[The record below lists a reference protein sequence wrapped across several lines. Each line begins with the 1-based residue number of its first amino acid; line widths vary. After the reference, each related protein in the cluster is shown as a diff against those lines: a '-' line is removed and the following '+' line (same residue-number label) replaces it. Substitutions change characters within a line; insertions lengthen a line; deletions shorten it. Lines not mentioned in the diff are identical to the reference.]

1 MINSIKSFG
10 AALATIGLGGARIR
24 KHKSPFLNKY
34 YSSSSSFSSGGYSKE
49 NLPAFAANASRVF
62 FNVLS
67 ERKEISKYLKGK
79 SGVYCWV
86 NLINGKYYI
95 GSGVELNVRVSDYFQ
110 KSYLTNKFHL
120 PIVKAISKYGLEN
133 FALVILEFTDKDEL
147 LSREDHFLKNTSPE
161 YNILENA
168 GNSLGYKHT
177 PESIRTATLSA
188 IE

>member
-1 MINSIKSFG
+1 MTKKVKYIKTLVYERHQIKMINSIKSFG
-10 AALATIGLGGARIR
+10 AALATIGLCGARIR
-24 KHKSPFLNKY
+24 NESPFFHKY
-34 YSSSSSFSSGGYSKE
+34 YSSSSSFSSGGHSKE

-95 GSGVELNVRVSDYFQ
+95 GSGVELSVRVSDY
-110 KSYLTNKFHL
+110 L
-120 PIVKAISKYGLEN
+120 PTVTL
-133 FALVILEFTDKDEL
+133 FT
-147 LSREDHFLKNTSPE
+147 
-161 YNILENA
+161 
-168 GNSLGYKHT
+168 
-177 PESIRTATLSA
+177 